1 MITLQVL
8 NGLVYGSLL
17 LIMTSGLVLIYGLR
31 RIVNFAH
38 GSLYMLG
45 AYVGFTVT
53 NYANQWVALV
63 AAAMVLALVGFLLDR
78 YGLRFLQDREPLTA
92 VIVTFGLLL
101 ILEDAVQSIW
111 GKEYYTV
118 DAPAILSGS
127 IPLLGVSF
135 PVYRLII
142 IIAGTVITGGL
153 IFWLRFTRMGLFIR
167 AASTDPV
174 TTAMQGVNTD
184 RISGGVVALGAAL
197 AGIAGVIASPF
208 LSLSPTMGGDII
220 IDSFVVIVIGG
231 LGSFGGAFIA
241 AMILGQVQ
249 TLGSVYLPEF
259 ASVLP
264 FILML
269 FVLITKPSGIAG
281 SRV

>member
-17 LIMTSGLVLIYGLR
+17 MIMTSGLVLIYGLR

-45 AYVGFTVT
+45 AYVGYTVSLH
-53 NYANQWVALV
+53 ANAW
-63 AAAMVLALVGFLLDR
+63 LALAASAAVMAAGGFLLDR
-78 YGLRFLQDREPLTA
+78 YGLRFLQDRDPLTT
-92 VIVTFGLLL
+92 VIVTYGLLL
-101 ILEDAVQSIW
+101 ILEDVVQSWW
-111 GKEYYTV
+111 GKTNYTME
-118 DAPAILSGS
+118 APAILRGS
-127 IPLLGVSF
+127 MQLLGTSF
-135 PVYRLII
+135 PMYRISII
-142 IIAGTVITGGL
+142 VAGALVTGGL
-153 IFWLRFTRMGLFIR
+153 ILWLRWSRMGLFIR

-197 AGIAGVIASPF
+197 AGTAGVIAAPF
-208 LSLSPTMGGDII
+208 LSLSPTMGSDIL
-220 IDSFVVIVIGG
+220 IDSFVVVVIGG

-241 AMILGQVQ
+241 AMLVGQIQ
-249 TLGSVYLPEF
+249 TLGAVYLPEL
-259 ASVLP
+259 ASLLP
-264 FILML
+264 FCLML
-269 FVLITKPSGIAG
+269 GILVGKPSGIAG

>member
-17 LIMTSGLVLIYGLR
+17 MIMTSGLVLIYGLR

-45 AYVGFTVT
+45 AYVGYTVSLYL
-53 NYANQWVALV
+53 NPWAALAASALV
-63 AAAMVLALVGFLLDR
+63 LAVGGFLLDR
-78 YGLRFLQDREPLTA
+78 YGFRYLQDRDPLTT
-92 VIVTFGLLL
+92 VIVTYGLLL
-101 ILEDAVQSIW
+101 ILEDIVQSFW
-111 GKEYYTV
+111 GKTNYTM
-118 DAPAILSGS
+118 DAPGILRGS
-127 IPLLGVSF
+127 VEMFCTSF
-135 PVYRLII
+135 PFYRLSI
-142 IIAGTVITGGL
+142 IIAGAVITGGL
-153 IFWLRFTRMGLFIR
+153 MLWLRWSRMGLFIR

-197 AGIAGVIASPF
+197 AGIAGVIAAPF
-208 LSLSPTMGGDII
+208 LSLSPTMGSDIL
-220 IDSFVVIVIGG
+220 IDSFVVVVIGG

-241 AMILGQVQ
+241 AMVVGQIQ
-249 TLGSVYLPEF
+249 TLGAVYLPEF
-259 ASVLP
+259 ASLLP
-264 FILML
+264 FCLML
-269 FVLITKPSGIAG
+269 AILIGKPSGIAG

>member
-45 AYVGFTVT
+45 AYVGFTVS

-101 ILEDAVQSIW
+101 ILEDVVQSIW
-111 GKEYYTV
+111 GKEYHTM
-118 DAPAILSGS
+118 DAPAILSDS
-127 IPLLGVSF
+127 IPMLGVSF
-135 PVYRLII
+135 PVYRLSI

-269 FVLITKPSGIAG
+269 FVLIVKPSGIAG